1 MESIIRGN
9 ASIDTQRIV
18 FSSTPYVAASGA
30 TLVPF
35 SIDGHPLYFQTP
47 IVTCPVGFRIFE
59 KSNHH
64 KLMINPSDDMLRF
77 VKEIDD
83 CVIDNIMIYCDK
95 WFNKNLGSRE
105 IIEALFYPSLKFNK
119 NYPPSMNV
127 RLRFSND
134 TGLPL
139 FTIFDSARNEIR
151 FNSTDGPEKL
161 VQLLKPKC
169 QLRLIIGNA
178 SVWGVSGRYGYGWDC
193 MQLQICATSN
203 LLCNV
208 KECLFFDMDDDAM
221 VEEKHE
227 DEQRDQQRGDSYY
240 VDSV

>member
-1 MESIIRGN
+1 MDSIIRGSTTIN
-9 ASIDTQRIV
+9 PERIM
-18 FSSTPYVAASGA
+18 FSTTPYVAASGA
-30 TLVPF
+30 ILVPF

-47 IVTCPVGFRIFE
+47 VVTCPVGFRIFE

-64 KLMINPSDDMLRF
+64 KLMINPPDDMLNF
-77 VKEIDD
+77 IKNIDD
-83 CVIDNIMIYCDK
+83 CVIDNIMVYSDK
-95 WFNKNLGSRE
+95 WFNKNFGSRE

-127 RLRFSND
+127 RLRFSNE

-139 FTIFDSARNEIR
+139 FTLFDAARNEIH

-178 SVWGVSGRYGYGWDC
+178 SIWGVSGRYGYGWDC

-208 KECLFFDMDDDAM
+208 KECLFLDNEDDAM
-221 VEEKHE
+221 IDD
-227 DEQRDQQRGDSYY
+227 DEQKQQRDSFYE
-240 VDSV
+240 DT